1 MDAIQSGKRRR
12 ISLKSDM
19 DNLTATFEPDEL
31 VQKNIRETENSRDGN
46 QTWAHTALASVPFV
60 LVLGNSMIVPILP
73 TLERQL
79 GISNFQTSLVV
90 TLFSVTAALVIPL
103 AGYLS
108 DRFSRKHVIVP
119 ALLIYGGAGILS
131 GLAAFWQSYSWLI
144 VFRAIQGIGA
154 AGTTPIALALVGDMY
169 KGAQESKAL
178 DLIEASNGFGK
189 VVSPIFGSL
198 LALLVWF
205 APFFALPVCCLIS
218 LLAILFLVKEPKPDR
233 EPKPLSQ
240 YAESVKR
247 IFAKDGKWLFATF
260 FSGSLSMFILFGVLF
275 FLSNILEQPPY
286 GINGVWKG
294 FILAIPLFGM
304 VVTAYLT
311 GAIIR
316 KNGVLIRLLMNI
328 GLALMVASLALAIWW
343 NKNLYLFV
351 GLLTAS
357 SIGTGMIL
365 PCFTTMIT
373 GAVEKEER
381 GMITS
386 LYSSLRFLGVAI
398 GPPIFGWL
406 MGISRQTVFVVVSAL
421 ALLALGLVFFWVKPD
436 KQVH

>member
-1 MDAIQSGKRRR
+1 MFKFGREAAMDAIQSGKRRR

-46 QTWAHTALASVPFV
+46 QTWAHAALASVPFV

-205 APFFALPVCCLIS
+205 A
-218 LLAILFLVKEPKPDR
+218 LFLRCP
-233 EPKPLSQ
+233 
-240 YAESVKR
+240 SV
-247 IFAKDGKWLFATF
+247 
-260 FSGSLSMFILFGVLF
+260 V
-275 FLSNILEQPPY
+275 
-286 GINGVWKG
+286 
-294 FILAIPLFGM
+294 
-304 VVTAYLT
+304 
-311 GAIIR
+311 
-316 KNGVLIRLLMNI
+316 
-328 GLALMVASLALAIWW
+328 
-343 NKNLYLFV
+343 
-351 GLLTAS
+351 
-357 SIGTGMIL
+357 
-365 PCFTTMIT
+365 
-373 GAVEKEER
+373 
-381 GMITS
+381 
-386 LYSSLRFLGVAI
+386 
-398 GPPIFGWL
+398 
-406 MGISRQTVFVVVSAL
+406 
-421 ALLALGLVFFWVKPD
+421 
-436 KQVH
+436 